1 MGYLYRFAYIQSFLL
16 KKREQITLLLFF
28 SRPRLLFFFLHHRK
42 KSKQNKQ
49 LLMIRVG
56 RRNTTQKEK
65 KKQPPKISRVLHICD
80 QNFSSAFALKK
91 TPKSFPLD
99 TSYTSKK
106 TKEMVKITKST
117 RSLFLSCG
125 SFSLLL
131 SLSFVPVLRFLRV
144 RILSLSPFKMRLCM
158 CVCVRA
164 SVCLS
169 SGLIFVSEF
178 CFHLNHKFSSRARSR
193 ADFVSSL
200 YHLFIQFAASAPATS
215 ADRPW
220 P

>member
-28 SRPRLLFFFLHHRK
+28 SRPRLLFFFLSHRK

-49 LLMIRVG
+49 LLMLCVG

-65 KKQPPKISRVLHICD
+65 KKQPPK
-80 QNFSSAFALKK
+80 NFSSASYLRPKFLECICLEK

-144 RILSLSPFKMRLCM
+144 RILSLSPFKMRLCARL
-158 CVCVRA
+158 CARVCV
-164 SVCLS
+164 
-169 SGLIFVSEF
+169 
-178 CFHLNHKFSSRARSR
+178 SRA
-193 ADFVSSL
+193 A
-200 YHLFIQFAASAPATS
+200 
-215 ADRPW
+215 
-220 P
+220 

>member
-28 SRPRLLFFFLHHRK
+28 SRPRLLFFFSLSPQEIK
-42 KSKQNKQ
+42 TKQAADA
-49 LLMIRVG
+49 MRG
-56 RRNTTQKEK
+56 RRNTKREK
-65 KKQPPKISRVLHICD
+65 KTAQKFLECFILRPKFLECICLEKNTKVLSSRHLLH
-80 QNFSSAFALKK
+80 
-91 TPKSFPLD
+91 
-99 TSYTSKK
+99 TSKK

-131 SLSFVPVLRFLRV
+131 SLSFVPMLRFLRV
-144 RILSLSPFKMRLCM
+144 RILSLSPFKMRLCVRLCARV
-158 CVCVRA
+158 CVCLERPDLRLGVLFPSQPQVFFSCA
-164 SVCLS
+164 
-169 SGLIFVSEF
+169 LI
-178 CFHLNHKFSSRARSR
+178 C

>member
-1 MGYLYRFAYIQSFLL
+1 MR
-16 KKREQITLLLFF
+16 
-28 SRPRLLFFFLHHRK
+28 
-42 KSKQNKQ
+42 
-49 LLMIRVG
+49 G

-65 KKQPPKISRVLHICD
+65 KQPPKNSSRVLHICD

-99 TSYTSKK
+99 TQYTSKK

-144 RILSLSPFKMRLCM
+144 RILSLSPFKMRLCARL
-158 CVCVRA
+158 CARVCV
-164 SVCLS
+164 
-169 SGLIFVSEF
+169 
-178 CFHLNHKFSSRARSR
+178 SRA
-193 ADFVSSL
+193 A
-200 YHLFIQFAASAPATS
+200 
-215 ADRPW
+215 
-220 P
+220 

>member
-49 LLMIRVG
+49 LMLCVG
-56 RRNTTQKEK
+56 AGTQKEK
-65 KKQPPKISRVLHICD
+65 KKQPKNFSSASFCD

-99 TSYTSKK
+99 TQYASKK

-131 SLSFVPVLRFLRV
+131 SLSFVPMLRFLRV
-144 RILSLSPFKMRLCM
+144 RILSLSPFKMRLCVRLCARV
-158 CVCVRA
+158 CVCLERPDLRLGVLFPSQPQVFFSCA
-164 SVCLS
+164 
-169 SGLIFVSEF
+169 LI
-178 CFHLNHKFSSRARSR
+178 C